1 VSVFGVAVATALQ
14 GGAEGPHEYV
24 ATNASISC
32 EAKHALSYGFG
43 GRDWYGTDLSNR
55 TLFDV
60 YAKPWHRAIR
70 EAGLRGLMMAH
81 QEVNGLPLHGNKF
94 IMSGVLRDWFG
105 SGAGSNNT
113 GDALLIASDWGNVE
127 QIPDYAVAASADHAA
142 ALAAWSGLDNT
153 MSPPPQAFST
163 LVASVRSGLIAQ
175 SFIERAAA
183 NNLREKFAT
192 GLFDGAAIIDED
204 AYNAGIDLPA
214 DRALAYESA
223 AAGIILLRNE
233 MAGSAPLLPITL
245 GAGGFTRVAAL
256 GPLAGCFPGES
267 SPCVAEQGMAGHY
280 VQYGARIVT
289 VAEALGNVSGVSV
302 TVSRGASIDDYNE
315 TEIPAAV
322 AAAQAADI
330 SIIAVGDSI
339 PIGKGSCSEMHDSDT
354 IDLPGSQLALI
365 AAVAALKKPL
375 VVVLF
380 NCRPTT
386 FGAGPFSAYGPNNA
400 LLEALTTVV
409 VAWRPGEEAG
419 NAVLDILRGVVNPS
433 GKLTQN
439 WPRTAA
445 AVKSPASPYLQYR
458 GAPTND
464 YVTEPATPL
473 YPFGYGLSYSTFAVS
488 PTALSPDPNSH
499 VFTPTDTFTVS
510 GQVTVTKGPAGSL
523 PLLLFYSLAAP
534 TKWTRYTQ
542 QLCAFS
548 KVSVAAQGSTNFTIV
563 GRIRDLDAF
572 EPDTFEYEIQTGKYY
587 INLALDAQS
596 KPLKTWEINV
606 SGTYDWTWDFT
617 H

>member
-1 VSVFGVAVATALQ
+1 M
-14 GGAEGPHEYV
+14 
-24 ATNASISC
+24 
-32 EAKHALSYGFG
+32 
-43 GRDWYGTDLSNR
+43 
-55 TLFDV
+55 

-70 EAGLRGLMMAH
+70 EAGLRGLMVAH

-94 IMSGVLRDWFG
+94 ILTDVLRNWFG
-105 SGAGSNNT
+105 SGEGSNST

-127 QIPDYAVAASADHAA
+127 QIPDYGVAASQSQAA
-142 ALAAWSGLDNT
+142 MLAAWSGLDNT

-163 LVASVRSGLIAQ
+163 LVDSVRSGLISQ
-175 SFIERAAA
+175 TYIERAAA

-204 AYNAGIDLPA
+204 AYNAGMDLPA

-233 MAGSAPLLPITL
+233 VAGSAPLLPFSL
-245 GAGGFTRVAAL
+245 GPGGFTRVAAL

-267 SPCVAEQGMAGHY
+267 YPCVAEQGMAGHY

-302 TVSRGASIDDYNE
+302 TLSRGASIDNYNE
-315 TEIPAAV
+315 SDIPAAV
-322 AAAQAADI
+322 AAAEAADV

-354 IDLPGSQLALI
+354 LDLPGSQLALI

-386 FGAGPFSAYGPNNA
+386 FGAGPFSASGPNNA
-400 LLEALTTVV
+400 LLEALTAVV

-419 NAVLDILRGVVNPS
+419 NAVIDILRGVVNPS
-433 GKLTQN
+433 GRLTQN

-445 AVKSPASPYLQYR
+445 QVKSPASPYLQYR
-458 GAPTND
+458 GAPGND
-464 YVTEPATPL
+464 YVTEPASPL
-473 YPFGYGLSYSTFAVS
+473 FPFGYGLSYSSFSV
-488 PTALSPDPNSH
+488 TAQSFSPDANSH

-523 PLLLFYSLAAP
+523 PLLLFYSQIAP
-534 TKWTRYTQ
+534 TKWTRFSQ
-542 QLCAFS
+542 QLCGFT
-548 KVSVAAQGSTNFTIV
+548 KVSVPAQGSANFSIV
-563 GRIRDLDAF
+563 GRIKDLDSF
-572 EPDTFEYEIQTGKYY
+572 EPDTFDYEIQTGSYY
-587 INLALDAQS
+587 INLALDAES
-596 KPLKTWEINV
+596 KPIKTWSINV
-606 SGTYDWTWDFT
+606 NGTYEWTWDFST
-617 H
+617 